1 MSLHVTEGA
10 LFMIFFD
17 IDGTLLD
24 YELAEK
30 NGILDFF
37 REHNPIFSGKEFE
50 ASKLWNQLSEQY
62 FNQFLSNTLSFQEQ
76 QRLRMLHLFQKYGV
90 LLTNEE
96 ADEKFSLYLSLYI
109 ENWTVYKDVVYVLDS
124 LKQKGYP
131 LGIISNGNYE
141 QQIEKLHRLHIL
153 HYFDPVITSSEIGV
167 AKPNIAIFQTASMK
181 AKCQIQD
188 CYYIGDRLE
197 TDALS
202 SKKAG
207 MHGIWLD
214 RSNKKQQCS
223 VLTIQSLY
231 ELIHILT

>member
-1 MSLHVTEGA
+1 
-10 LFMIFFD
+10 MIFFD

-24 YELAEK
+24 YELAER

-62 FNQFLSNTLSFQEQ
+62 FNQFLSNELSFQEQ
-76 QRLRMLHLFQKYGV
+76 KRLRMKGIFQQYGIH
-90 LLTNEE
+90 LTNEE
-96 ADEKFSLYLSLYI
+96 ADQKFNLYLSSYR
-109 ENWTVYKDVVYVLDS
+109 ENWTVYADVIDVLED
-124 LKQKGYP
+124 LKRKGYP

-141 QQIEKLHRLHIL
+141 QQIEKLHRLNIL
-153 HYFDPVITSSEIGV
+153 HYFNPVIASSRVGV
-167 AKPNIAIFQTASMK
+167 AKPNIAIFQIASMK
-181 AKCQIQD
+181 AKCRVQD

-202 SKKAG
+202 SKNAG

-214 RSNKKQQCS
+214 RCNKQEQCS
-223 VLTIQSLY
+223 SPTIKSLY

>member
-1 MSLHVTEGA
+1 
-10 LFMIFFD
+10 MIFFD

-24 YELAEK
+24 YELAER

-37 REHNPIFSGKEFE
+37 REYSHIFSGEELE

-62 FNQFLSNTLSFQEQ
+62 FNQFLCNKLSFQEQ
-76 QRLRMLHLFQKYGV
+76 KRFRMIGLFQKYGV

-96 ADEKFSLYLSLYI
+96 ADQKFNLYLSLYK
-109 ENWTVYKDVVYVLDS
+109 EKWVVYEDVMDVLDT
-124 LKQKGYP
+124 LKQKGY
-131 LGIISNGNYE
+131 LMGIISNGDYD
-141 QQIEKLHRLHIL
+141 QQIEKLSRLNIL
-153 HYFDPVITSSEIGV
+153 HYFNPIITSSRVGV
-167 AKPNIAIFQTASMK
+167 AKPNIAIFQIASMK
-181 AKCQIQD
+181 AKSPIQD

-202 SKKAG
+202 SKNAG

-214 RSNKKQQCS
+214 RCNKKQQCS
-223 VLTIQSLY
+223 VPTIQSLY

>member
-1 MSLHVTEGA
+1 
-10 LFMIFFD
+10 MIFFD

-37 REHNPIFSGKEFE
+37 HLHNSVFSGKKLE
-50 ASKLWNQLSEQY
+50 ASKLWNHLSERY
-62 FNQFLSNTLSFQEQ
+62 FNQFLSNELSFQEQ
-76 QRLRMLHLFQKYGV
+76 KRLRMIDLFQKYGV

-96 ADEKFSLYLSLYI
+96 ADQNFNLYLSLYK
-109 ENWTVYKDVVYVLDS
+109 ENWTVYEDVIDLLDT
-124 LKQKGYP
+124 LKQKGYL
-131 LGIISNGNYE
+131 LGIISNGDYN
-141 QQIEKLHRLHIL
+141 QQIEKLNRLNIL
-153 HYFDPVITSSEIGV
+153 HYFNPVIASSEVGV
-167 AKPNIAIFQTASMK
+167 AKPNIAIFQVASMK
-181 AKCQIQD
+181 AKCLVQD

-202 SKKAG
+202 SKNAG

-214 RSNKKQQCS
+214 RCNKKQQCS
-223 VLTIQSLY
+223 VPTIQSLY

>member
-1 MSLHVTEGA
+1 
-10 LFMIFFD
+10 MIFFD
-17 IDGTLLD
+17 IDGTLLN
-24 YELAEK
+24 YELAER

-37 REHNPIFSGKEFE
+37 RKHNSIFSGNELE
-50 ASKLWNQLSEQY
+50 ASKLWNQLSERY

-76 QRLRMLHLFQKYGV
+76 QRIRMIDLFQKYGV

-96 ADEKFSLYLSLYI
+96 ADEKFSLYLSLYK
-109 ENWTVYKDVVYVLDS
+109 ENWVVYEDVIDVLNT
-124 LKQKGYP
+124 LKQEGYP
-131 LGIISNGNYE
+131 LGIISNGDYN
-141 QQIEKLHRLHIL
+141 QQIEKLNRLNIL
-153 HYFDPVITSSEIGV
+153 HYFNLVIASSEIGV
-167 AKPNIAIFQTASMK
+167 AKPNIAIFQAAK
-181 AKCQIQD
+181 AKCPIQD

-202 SKKAG
+202 SKNAG

-223 VLTIQSLY
+223 VPIIQSLY